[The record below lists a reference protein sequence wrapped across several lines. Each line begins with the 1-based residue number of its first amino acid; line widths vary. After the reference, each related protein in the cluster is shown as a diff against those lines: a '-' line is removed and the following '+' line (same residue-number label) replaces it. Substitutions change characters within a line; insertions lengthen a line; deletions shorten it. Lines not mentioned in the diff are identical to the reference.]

1 MLARLSIFQ
10 RIAGGFAAT
19 IVVVLALAAV
29 SGLTMQRI
37 DRALVSVGAAS
48 ERNLALDQLV
58 RGVGDMRVAAFR
70 YLAFGDPK
78 DVEAIA
84 AHVVEQQKVIADL
97 AAALADRPEESGLLA
112 DAARLSRD
120 YGAGF
125 ADLRVQT
132 ERGTEAMA
140 AAEAARQAASA
151 EMESL
156 AVRAE
161 GRVAYEPRAAEVLL
175 AAEQV
180 RRLLLAAE
188 TELMAFRAS
197 GDSAALDAAAEGYE
211 AAERAMR
218 RAAYV
223 AGQVDVPGDAE
234 AGVAAVQAAAGAIAP
249 VAEAARARQAIL
261 QQRLNIAGPGLLDVT
276 AKLKRLVV
284 DRQTRLAGEANDSA
298 DAGKLAVAGGAAVA
312 LALAIGVAAAV
323 GGSIGRAVRGAASD
337 MERLAG
343 GDLSVEIRG
352 AEHRHEI
359 GAMARA
365 LAVFRDNQ
373 RALRETEAA
382 QKQQAAEAARRRAEM
397 MRELGES
404 FGAVVESAVAGDFSG
419 RVSAR
424 FDDAELQALAS
435 GMNRMLASV
444 EAGVGAARETLSKVA
459 EGDLDARM
467 TGTFAGVFAQL
478 RDDLDA
484 AATRLARLVAE
495 TRDGADAIVSLARE
509 MAGDAG
515 DLAGR
520 AEGQAASLEETAA
533 TMEQIAAT
541 VRGNAQNAGSAAD
554 LSRRASGSAEAGSR
568 VVADTVEIIE
578 RIEAS
583 SARIAEIT
591 SVIDGIA
598 FQTNLLAL
606 NAAVEAARA
615 GEAGKGFAV
624 VAAEVR
630 QLAQRS
636 GDAAS
641 DIKGLIE
648 ASVKQVAEGVASAKR
663 AGGSL
668 TEIVEAVSTLERT
681 IGEISSASAEQ
692 TSGIEEI
699 SQAVASLDQA
709 TQRNAEMA
717 QDAVRRTERMTDA
730 ARVVQAR
737 VAEFKVG
744 QAPRARHAA

>member
-19 IVVVLALAAV
+19 IVVVMALAAV

-37 DRALVSVGAAS
+37 DRAVDSVAAAS
-48 ERNLALDQLV
+48 ERNLALDLLV
-58 RGVGDMRVAAFR
+58 REVADMRVAAFR
-70 YLAFGDPK
+70 YLAFGDPG
-78 DVEAIA
+78 DVETIVAHVAEQQQVIA
-84 AHVVEQQKVIADL
+84 AL
-97 AAALADRPEESGLLA
+97 ATALADRPEETRLLGE
-112 DAARLSRD
+112 AARLSRE

-132 ERGTEAMA
+132 QLGTEAME
-140 AAEAARQAASA
+140 AAEAARRAASQ
-151 EMESL
+151 EMEGL

-161 GRVAYEPRAAEVLL
+161 GRTAFEPRANEVLL
-175 AAEQV
+175 ATEQV
-180 RRLLLAAE
+180 RRLLLTAE
-188 TELMAFRAS
+188 VELTAFRAS
-197 GDSAALDAAAEGYE
+197 GDGAALDAARAGYE
-211 AAERAMR
+211 AAERAIR

-223 AGQVDVPGDAE
+223 AAQTDVPGDAE
-234 AGVAAVQAAAGAIAP
+234 AGVAAVQAAAAAIDP
-249 VAEAARARQAIL
+249 VEAAAQARRAIL
-261 QQRLNIAGPGLLDVT
+261 EQRLNVAGPGLLDVT
-276 AKLKRLVV
+276 AELKRRVV
-284 DRQTRLAGEANDSA
+284 DRQTGLAVDASDSA
-298 DAGKLAVAGGAAVA
+298 AAGKSAVAIGAAVA
-312 LALAIGVAAAV
+312 LVLAIGVAAAV

-365 LAVFRDNQ
+365 LAVFRDTQ

-382 QKQQAAEAARRRAEM
+382 QAAQTAEAARRRAEM

-404 FGAVVESAVAGDFSG
+404 FGAVVDSAVAGDFSR

-444 EAGVGAARETLSKVA
+444 ETGVGAARATLARVA

-467 TGTFAGVFAQL
+467 TGSFSGAFAEL

-484 AATRLARLVAE
+484 AATRLAQLVAE
-495 TRDGADAIVSLARE
+495 TRDGTGAIVALARE

-533 TMEQIAAT
+533 TMEEIAAT
-541 VRGNAQNAGSAAD
+541 VRGNAQNAGAAAD
-554 LSRRASGSAEAGSR
+554 LSRRASGSAAAGSR
-568 VVADTVEIIE
+568 VVADTVAIIE

-668 TEIVEAVSTLERT
+668 TEIVDAVSTLERT
-681 IGEISSASAEQ
+681 IAEISAASAEQ

-717 QDAVRRTERMTDA
+717 QDAVRRTERMTDS
-730 ARVVQAR
+730 ARAVQAR

-744 QAPRARHAA
+744 ETPRARRAA

>member
-10 RIAGGFAAT
+10 RIAGGFAAM
-19 IVVVLALAAV
+19 IVVVLALAGV

-37 DRALVSVGAAS
+37 ERDVTSVSAAS
-48 ERNLALDQLV
+48 ERNIALDLV
-58 RGVGDMRVAAFR
+58 VRSVADMRVAAFR
-70 YLAFGDPK
+70 YLAFGNSQ
-78 DVEAIA
+78 DVDYIA
-84 AHVVEQQKVIADL
+84 EHVAEQQQALGAL
-97 AAALADRPEESGLLA
+97 AAAFADRPEEARLVTE
-112 DAARLSRD
+112 AARLSKE

-132 ERGTEAMA
+132 QRGAKGLA
-140 AAEAARQAASA
+140 DAQAARATAFE
-151 EMESL
+151 EMEGL

-161 GRVAYEPRAAEVLL
+161 GRLAFEPRASEVLLLAETVRRMLL
-175 AAEQV
+175 AAEAELMV
-180 RRLLLAAE
+180 FRLTGAPATLEAAE
-188 TELMAFRAS
+188 A
-197 GDSAALDAAAEGYE
+197 GYE
-211 AAERAMR
+211 AAARAIR

-223 AGQVDVPGDAE
+223 AGQTGVPGDTQ
-234 AGVAAVQAAAGAIAP
+234 AGVAAVQAAADAVEP
-249 VAEAARARQAIL
+249 VASAAGARREIL
-261 QQRLNIAGPGLLDVT
+261 EQRLNIAGPGLLDVT
-276 AKLKRLVV
+276 AELKRLVV
-284 DRQTRLAGEANDSA
+284 GRQTRLAGQAGDSA
-298 DAGKLAVAGGAAVA
+298 DAGLFAVAIGAAVA
-312 LALAIGVAAAV
+312 LALAIGVAAIV

-352 AEHRHEI
+352 ADQTHEI

-373 RALRETEAA
+373 LALRQAETDRAA
-382 QKQQAAEAARRRAEM
+382 QSAEAARHRAQM
-397 MRELGES
+397 MRELGQS
-404 FGAVVESAVAGDFSG
+404 FGVVVEAAVAGDFSR

-424 FDDAELQALAS
+424 FDDAELQALAT

-444 EAGVGAARETLSKVA
+444 EAGVGAARETLSRVA
-459 EGDLDARM
+459 GGDLDARM
-467 TGTFAGVFAQL
+467 IGSFAGAFAQL

-484 AATRLARLVAE
+484 AATRLAQLVSE
-495 TRDGADAIVSLARE
+495 TRDGAGSIVSLATE

-533 TMEQIAAT
+533 TMEEIAAT
-541 VRGNAQNAGSAAD
+541 VRGNAQNAGAAAD
-554 LSRRASGSAEAGSR
+554 LSRRASGSAAAGSK
-568 VVADTVEIIE
+568 VVADTVAIIE

-648 ASVKQVAEGVASAKR
+648 TSVKQVAEGVSSAKR

-681 IGEISSASAEQ
+681 IAEISAASAEQ

-717 QDAVRRTERMTDA
+717 QDAVRRTEQMTDA
-730 ARVVQAR
+730 ARAVQAR

-744 QAPRARHAA
+744 QAPRARRAA